1 MGAAHYTLH
10 PAQGHAATFA
20 SRWVFYPRIILIPP
34 ESARRSRAYLRNP
47 FNPFESAVMAAK
59 SEIQEQIN
67 RLPHQPGV
75 YRYFDDEGIIYVG
88 KAVDLRKRV
97 SSYFTKQDHNKKT
110 QQLVKNIKRIEFTI
124 VNSESDAFLLEN
136 NLIKQHQPKYNI
148 LLKDGKTYPYLLLTK
163 ERFPRLIPTRNK
175 QPGDGQ
181 YFGPYAHQG
190 ALNVLLELIRAL
202 YPLRT
207 CNYNLS
213 PENVAAGKFKV
224 CLEYHIGNCK
234 GPCEAKED
242 EATYNQYIQ
251 QIRQILGG
259 DLRLPKQYFRER
271 MTAAAQDMQYELAH
285 QFKQKLDKL
294 DEFQAKS
301 TIVSATLTNID
312 VFSIA
317 SNEKAAFVN
326 YFKVMNGS
334 IILTQNLELTK
345 KLDETDGEILAPLIM
360 QLRQE
365 YESEA
370 KEILTNVPVGDLP
383 LPGVAIT
390 QPQIGDKRKLLE
402 LSIKNVLYLRKEKE
416 SMNEKSKDV
425 NEVRIMEQIKKDL
438 RLTEL
443 PKHIECFDNSNFQG
457 DNPVSAM
464 VCFRNAKPSK
474 KDYRHYHVKTVVG
487 PNDFDTMY
495 EVVTRRYRRLVDE
508 GASLPQLVIVDGG
521 KGQLSMAVKAIKDL
535 NLWGQ
540 MAIIGIAKRL
550 EEIYVP
556 NDPLPLYI
564 DKKSESLRLFQ
575 RIRDEVHRFGI
586 TFHRKTR
593 DDATLK
599 TELTDVK
606 GLGPV
611 TADKLLNK
619 FKSVKKIKEL
629 TQLQL
634 EAEIGKAK
642 AKVLLTYF
650 SQQEDAQEAPTTT

>member
-1 MGAAHYTLH
+1 
-10 PAQGHAATFA
+10 
-20 SRWVFYPRIILIPP
+20 
-34 ESARRSRAYLRNP
+34 
-47 FNPFESAVMAAK
+47 MAA
-59 SEIQEQIN
+59 SAILQEQIN
-67 RLPHQPGV
+67 HLPHQPGV
-75 YRYFDDEGIIYVG
+75 YRYFDEEGIIYVG

-136 NLIKQHQPKYNI
+136 NLIKQYQPKYNI
-148 LLKDGKTYPYLLLTK
+148 LLKDGKTYPYLLLTN

-181 YFGPYAHQG
+181 YFGPYANQG
-190 ALNVLLELIRAL
+190 GLNVLLELMRAL

-207 CNYNLS
+207 CTYNLT

-234 GPCEAKED
+234 GPCVNKED
-242 EATYNQYIQ
+242 EGVYNQYIQ
-251 QIRQILGG
+251 QIRQILNG
-259 DLRLPKQYFRER
+259 DLRLPKQYFKER
-271 MTAAAQDMQYELAH
+271 MTAAAQEMQYELAH

-294 DEFQAKS
+294 DDFQAKS
-301 TIVSATLTNID
+301 TIVNAALTNID

-345 KLDETDGEILAPLIM
+345 KLDESDGEILAPLIM

-365 YESEA
+365 FESEA
-370 KEILTNVPVGDLP
+370 REILTNVPVGDLP
-383 LPGVAIT
+383 LPGVSIA

-402 LSIKNVLYLRKEKE
+402 LSIKNVLYARKEKE

-438 RLTEL
+438 RLKEL

-495 EVVTRRYRRLVDE
+495 EVVSRRYRRLVDE

-540 MAIIGIAKRL
+540 IPVIGIAKRL

-575 RIRDEVHRFGI
+575 RMRDEVHRFGI
-586 TFHRKTR
+586 TFHRKLR
-593 DDATLK
+593 DDSTLK

-606 GLGPV
+606 GLGPI
-611 TADKLLNK
+611 TADKLLAK
-619 FKSVKKIKEL
+619 FKSVKKIREL
-629 TQLQL
+629 TEAQLI
-634 EAEIGKAK
+634 AEIGKAK

-650 SQQEDAQEAPTTT
+650 SQQEDALQTATDQSASEA